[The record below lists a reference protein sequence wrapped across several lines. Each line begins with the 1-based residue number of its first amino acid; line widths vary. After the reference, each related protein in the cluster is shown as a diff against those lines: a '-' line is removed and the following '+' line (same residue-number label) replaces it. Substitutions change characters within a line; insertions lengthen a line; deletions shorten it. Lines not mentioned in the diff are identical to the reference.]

1 MKTARLSLTALLLT
15 ALLFTGAPAA
25 MADAPATL
33 PGNSRALER
42 AVLHQINRHVI
53 FPLSEGPAMFGTVD
67 IAFVVDVKGRLVVKE
82 SSSANSALREYVMAK
97 LAKVKVG
104 PNPSGL
110 WKITHL
116 RFTFR
121 PE

>member
-1 MKTARLSLTALLLT
+1 METARLSFTALLCT
-15 ALLFTGAPAA
+15 ALLCTSATPAL
-25 MADAPATL
+25 ADAPATI
-33 PGNSRALER
+33 PGNSHTMER
-42 AVLHQINRHVI
+42 AVMHQINRHVI
-53 FPLSEGPAMFGTVD
+53 FPLADGAAMFGTVD
-67 IAFVVDVKGRLVVKE
+67 VAFVVDVKGRLVVKE
-82 SSSANSALREYVMAK
+82 SSSANAALRDYVVRK
-97 LAKVKVG
+97 LAKVHVG